1 MTKEQIEA
9 RISELEN
16 LKEQMNKHTQD
27 LKIKRATKEAELSNI
42 NSEITAN
49 DWINSEE
56 KIELEDLQTALKIIN
71 Q

>member
-16 LKEQMNKHTQD
+16 LKEQMNNHTQD